1 MMEAAMKLLAALL
14 VLMLPAAAQTPQT
27 AISKRMKNDAAL
39 TADPNDPMWKKAP
52 LVVAVN
58 NAKGEPTPG
67 HRTEIRSRWT
77 EKNLYF
83 LFSCPYEQ
91 LFMIAPPVRDKE
103 TNKLWEHDAAEIFI
117 GSDFVNIWQYK
128 EFQVSPQAEWVDLD
142 IDRKTPKPEGGWKW
156 DSGFIVTAKLDP
168 AKKIWYGAMKIP
180 VSSVT
185 DKGVK
190 EGTEFRVNYY
200 RFQGPP
206 PKRANI
212 AWQPTGPTGNH
223 HIPEKF
229 GLLKLEK

>member
-1 MMEAAMKLLAALL
+1 MMEAAMKLLAALF
-14 VLMLPAAAQTPQT
+14 VLMLPMAAQTPQT
-27 AISKRMKNDAAL
+27 ATAKFMKKDAAL
-39 TADPNDPMWKKAP
+39 TADPNDSIWKKAP

-67 HRTEIRSRWT
+67 HRTEIRARWT

-83 LFSCPYEQ
+83 LFICPYEQ
-91 LFMIAPPVRDKE
+91 LHLITPPVTDKE

-117 GSDFVNIWQYK
+117 GADFKKIWHYR
-128 EFQVSPQAEWVDLD
+128 EYQVSPQGEWVDLD
-142 IDRKTPKPEGGWKW
+142 IDRKNPLPEGGWKW
-156 DSGFIVTAKLDP
+156 NSGFTVTAKLDP
-168 AKKIWYGAMKIP
+168 EKKIWYGAMKIP

-185 DKGVK
+185 DKAIAA
-190 EGTEFRVNYY
+190 GTQFRVNYY

-212 AWQPTGPTGNH
+212 AWLPTGPTGNH